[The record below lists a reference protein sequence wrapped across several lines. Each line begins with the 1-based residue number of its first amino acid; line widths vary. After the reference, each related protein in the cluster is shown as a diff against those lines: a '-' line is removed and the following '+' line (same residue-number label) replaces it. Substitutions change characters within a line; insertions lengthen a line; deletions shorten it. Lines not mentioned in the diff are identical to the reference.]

1 MPTSDYGSGSLVSD
15 PSDPG
20 DLPGREGPTPIFS
33 AASDCMCASFSDI
46 ADACCA
52 SKFATALTS
61 SFKCMWPVPR
71 LAYDWPYEHQGEYRD
86 NTAAKFVIP

>member
-1 MPTSDYGSGSLVSD
+1 VTLATLATCPDVKG
-15 PSDPG
+15 
-20 DLPGREGPTPIFS
+20 EGPTPIFS